1 LVLAGSPTV
10 LIGDSLSGR
19 HVVVSFG
26 ATSVDLGA
34 QPLGS
39 RVKLNVPGT
48 LPTGTVQVS
57 VAVDGRTTNSL
68 PLAVQA

>member
-1 LVLAGSPTV
+1 
-10 LIGDSLSGR
+10 
-19 HVVVSFG
+19 
-26 ATSVDLGA
+26 
-34 QPLGS
+34 
-39 RVKLNVPGT
+39 VKLNVPGT